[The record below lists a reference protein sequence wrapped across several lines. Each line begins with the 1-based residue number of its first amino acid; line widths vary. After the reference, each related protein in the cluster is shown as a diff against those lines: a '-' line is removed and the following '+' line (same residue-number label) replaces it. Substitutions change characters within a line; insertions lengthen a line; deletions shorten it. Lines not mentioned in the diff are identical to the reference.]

1 SRRSGGVPV
10 PARRA
15 PGAERTAR
23 PHRPRL
29 LQPPPAR
36 AAGPGRDTLRR
47 RRALTGSATS
57 PRDVRRPRLPAH
69 RPPEGGG
76 DRGARRPGR
85 FGGRGR
91 PGGGGAARA
100 TRQAGHARGR
110 NADARRAAGPAPHR
124 PHRGVR
130 SAGRNRRGGARGLA
144 VAGQDARLLRP
155 GSDHLRRERRAPR
168 QGRRVRGAGSRR
180 RPRRGGER
188 TRRYGR
194 RAGRRPHPA
203 PPRRGGLPRSPSPS
217 HRCPP
222 DTAATRAPSAGA
234 DARRPEGVTRHRVG
248 LRGSQDRATSEGG
261 PAPAGRGR
269 GAVNG
274 GRAPWLRKLARL
286 LVLPAIL
293 GAMATAGC
301 GASHTSLSVTLGVVG
316 GGTTSTV
323 AAKPTIEFAITV
335 LDTGTPGTAVLTAPA
350 DLPADF
356 RYTDTV
362 SLGGTA
368 VRTSPVDAQG
378 KSQQPTWGVW
388 ELSGKQDDVKIQFDA
403 IALGSPGTYT
413 MTASAS
419 ASTATTTESTGLLL
433 KLTPA
438 PQLSALVTVSPSH
451 AVPGADVTYRVT
463 VINQGTGPADDVSV
477 LVTLP
482 PVFIYDGS
490 VSITGNSGR
499 IGGTD
504 PLEGSTI
511 PYFARFVVP
520 AENGS
525 HPGKLTIDFHAQVLS
540 SAGAQGTYP
549 VGVQVLGD
557 L

>member
-1 SRRSGGVPV
+1 
-10 PARRA
+10 
-15 PGAERTAR
+15 
-23 PHRPRL
+23 
-29 LQPPPAR
+29 
-36 AAGPGRDTLRR
+36 
-47 RRALTGSATS
+47 
-57 PRDVRRPRLPAH
+57 
-69 RPPEGGG
+69 
-76 DRGARRPGR
+76 
-85 FGGRGR
+85 
-91 PGGGGAARA
+91 
-100 TRQAGHARGR
+100 
-110 NADARRAAGPAPHR
+110 
-124 PHRGVR
+124 
-130 SAGRNRRGGARGLA
+130 
-144 VAGQDARLLRP
+144 
-155 GSDHLRRERRAPR
+155 
-168 QGRRVRGAGSRR
+168 
-180 RPRRGGER
+180 
-188 TRRYGR
+188 
-194 RAGRRPHPA
+194 
-203 PPRRGGLPRSPSPS
+203 
-217 HRCPP
+217 
-222 DTAATRAPSAGA
+222 
-234 DARRPEGVTRHRVG
+234 VTRHRVG
-248 LRGSQDRATSEGG
+248 LRVSQDRATSEGD

-323 AAKPTIEFAITV
+323 AANQTIEFAITV
-335 LDTGTPGTAVLTAPA
+335 VDTGTPGTAGLTVTA

-438 PQLSALVTVSPSH
+438 PQLSALVTVSPSQ

-511 PYFARFVVP
+511 PYFDGFVVP

-525 HPGKLTIDFHAQVLS
+525 NPGKLTIDFHAQVLS

-557 L
+557 LGLERVYISESAPVQVT